1 MLRFLARS
9 PRSPSADS
17 DGDRINGGN
26 SILNGGG
33 CRHRRAKRESRREQR
48 QADKNGEGEAVS
60 CSGPTCRRVRPGTT
74 GSLPP
79 PPHALHAPATRHTP
93 PSLRHASSR
102 PRLAG
107 RGLSPLLQRVLM
119 TLRSRPS
126 GPPRVQPLAPP
137 RQQRGSSTLRH
148 GIRCERGINHGARR
162 RRHSR
167 TRFRCDGRSPHRGTR
182 CHARAAH
189 RTAPSLWARDFRS
202 PSAHGGAQRRRST
215 TRRSFG
221 GQKSVCFFLWWRDRA
236 VVAGA
241 SAAVVGIAAH
251 PGADVVF
258 IIADK
263 PIKRQRGNGARERS
277 ARRTRSRTSPDHAAT
292 GVMRTRLENECF
304 GGGSRATGQGPPSE

>member
-1 MLRFLARS
+1 MRDLAHHPTTRQLVSCARGLKMSASAAAISSNRTGAALGMRIRAAQGMLRFLARS

-48 QADKNGEGEAVS
+48 QTDKNGEGEAVS

-93 PSLRHASSR
+93 PSLRHVSSR
-102 PRLAG
+102 TRLAG

-167 TRFRCDGRSPHRGTR
+167 TRFRCDGR
-182 CHARAAH
+182 
-189 RTAPSLWARDFRS
+189 
-202 PSAHGGAQRRRST
+202 
-215 TRRSFG
+215 
-221 GQKSVCFFLWWRDRA
+221 
-236 VVAGA
+236 
-241 SAAVVGIAAH
+241 
-251 PGADVVF
+251 
-258 IIADK
+258 
-263 PIKRQRGNGARERS
+263 
-277 ARRTRSRTSPDHAAT
+277 
-292 GVMRTRLENECF
+292 
-304 GGGSRATGQGPPSE
+304 